1 MAHHSRPA
9 KLCEQPDGGLLA
21 LLSLW
26 ERTGEGALRLLV
38 FSVGVSLHFIKY
50 PSNKGKPL
58 FAEHSER
65 LAARAF
71 SAFWLS
77 IK

>member
-1 MAHHSRPA
+1 MVQSQLW
-9 KLCEQPDGGLLA
+9 KQPDDRLLD

-26 ERTGEGALRLLV
+26 EGRVRALRLLV
-38 FSVGVSLHFIKY
+38 FGVGVSLHFIKY

-58 FAEHSER
+58 FAEHSAR